1 MFQSLIVE
9 PTVAE
14 VCYGADSPWNILWE
28 ILLQAL
34 NFEGHCQSGKPL
46 TQIFASVKCL
56 TRLLERA
63 NLVLKKGA
71 KIRIC
76 TGFQTQKLGLW
87 VQLCA
92 ERLPSVHEALGLIPA
107 PETTQRK

>member
-1 MFQSLIVE
+1 MFQNLIVE
-9 PTVAE
+9 PTVAK
-14 VCYGADSPWNILWE
+14 VCYGADNPWNTLWE

-34 NFEGHCQSGKPL
+34 NFEGHWQSGKPL

-76 TGFQTQKLGLW
+76 TGFQTQKLGYGRSSAQSACLVYTRPW
-87 VQLCA
+87 V
-92 ERLPSVHEALGLIPA
+92 
-107 PETTQRK
+107 